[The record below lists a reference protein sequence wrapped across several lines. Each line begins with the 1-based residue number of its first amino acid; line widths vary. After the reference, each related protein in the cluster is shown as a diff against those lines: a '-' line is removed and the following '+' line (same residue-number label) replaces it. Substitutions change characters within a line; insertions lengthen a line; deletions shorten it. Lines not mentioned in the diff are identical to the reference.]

1 MTTPPATLES
11 DESLFDSAQPFKGV
25 VVCCTS
31 IPTELRV
38 GRPCSGLDLF
48 VGNMPVN

>member
-1 MTTPPATLES
+1 LEI
-11 DESLFDSAQPFKGV
+11 DESLFDLAQPFKGV

-38 GRPCSGLDLF
+38 RRARSSLGLF
-48 VGNMPVN
+48 VGNMSVN

>member
-1 MTTPPATLES
+1 MATPPGSLDA
-11 DESLFDSAQPFKGV
+11 DESLFDSARPFKGV

-38 GRPCSGLDLF
+38 SRPRHC
-48 VGNMPVN
+48 VPVAPS